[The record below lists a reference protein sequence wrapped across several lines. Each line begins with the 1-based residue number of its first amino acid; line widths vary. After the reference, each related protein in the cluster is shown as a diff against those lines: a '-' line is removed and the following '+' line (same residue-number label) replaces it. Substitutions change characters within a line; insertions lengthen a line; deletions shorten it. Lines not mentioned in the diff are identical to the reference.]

1 MNQRILKQAQ
11 ELQAKMAKIQ
21 DELAKTNIEA
31 TSGGG
36 AVKVTINGQQE
47 IQAVKISPEVVN
59 PQDVEMLEDLVL
71 AAIKDAYTKSQELA
85 SQKMGGLTGG
95 LKIPG
100 LM

>member
-11 ELQAKMAKIQ
+11 ELQARLAKIQ
-21 DELAKTNIEA
+21 EELANTILEG

-36 AVKVTINGQQE
+36 TVKVTINGQQE

-59 PQDVEMLEDLVL
+59 PQEVEMLEDLVL
-71 AAIKDAYTKSQELA
+71 AAIKDGVTKSQELA
-85 SQKMGGLTGG
+85 NKRMGAITGG

-100 LM
+100 M

>member
-21 DELAKTNIEA
+21 EELAKTTIEA
-31 TSGGG
+31 TAGGG
-36 AVKVTINGQQE
+36 TVKVTINGQQE
-47 IQAVKISPEVVN
+47 IQAIKISPEVVN

-71 AAIKDAYTKSQELA
+71 AAIKEAYTKSQELA
-85 SQKMGGLTGG
+85 NQKMGGLTAG
-95 LKIPG
+95 LRIPG